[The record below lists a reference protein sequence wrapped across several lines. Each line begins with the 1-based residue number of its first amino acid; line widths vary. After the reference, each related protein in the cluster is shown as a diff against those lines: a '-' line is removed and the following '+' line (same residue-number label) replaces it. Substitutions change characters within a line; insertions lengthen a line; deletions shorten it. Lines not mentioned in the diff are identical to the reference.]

1 MRAKKRGKGRG
12 FSKICCYCISFSFEE
27 RIISACL
34 AFFSSFLQERTNIL
48 HTSQH
53 ESEIIEEEKQDI
65 SSRDI
70 RTEPVEEGVG
80 GWGLNFFQ
88 ERKDLETCMNT
99 E

>member
-70 RTEPVEEGVG
+70 TGPAEEGEG
-80 GWGLNFFQ
+80 GGTKSTYCKI
-88 ERKDLETCMNT
+88 EKI
-99 E
+99 

>member
-27 RIISACL
+27 RIISAS
-34 AFFSSFLQERTNIL
+34 SSFLQERTNII

-88 ERKDLETCMNT
+88 ERKDLETGMNT